1 MPTLDEKR
9 TILEVKGLTYSYDGE
24 KNALNDVS
32 FAVFEGTHTAI
43 IGHNGS
49 GKSTMAK
56 LVMGLLTGYKGEIWA
71 FGEKLEKS
79 NMRSLRSRIGIVFQN
94 PDNQFVGSTVADDI
108 AFGLENRQIPHDEM
122 QKIIEEFSKETNM
135 ERYLEREPSNLS
147 GGQKQR
153 VAIAGVLAMSPDIVF
168 FDEATAMLDPKGRRE
183 ISELVMRMRKRNPKL
198 TVISITHDIEEAA
211 KSDHVI
217 VLEGGNKILDGTPN
231 EVFSHE
237 EKLRECN
244 LSLPFFVTL
253 KNALKS
259 KGFNVPDDITDINA
273 LEDYL
278 CR

>member
-9 TILEVKGLTYSYDGE
+9 TILEVKGLTHSYDGE